1 MCGHYLSH
9 VLSCL
14 LSSASSCSYKCCFDN
29 CLQEEDVPPV
39 GFFELMAWNKQEWY
53 FIVLGCIGSI
63 IVGGSQPA
71 FAVAFSKILAV
82 SLTQYIIA

>member
-1 MCGHYLSH
+1 MCGHSLSH
-9 VLSCL
+9 MLSCL
-14 LSSASSCSYKCCFDN
+14 LSSARSCFDY